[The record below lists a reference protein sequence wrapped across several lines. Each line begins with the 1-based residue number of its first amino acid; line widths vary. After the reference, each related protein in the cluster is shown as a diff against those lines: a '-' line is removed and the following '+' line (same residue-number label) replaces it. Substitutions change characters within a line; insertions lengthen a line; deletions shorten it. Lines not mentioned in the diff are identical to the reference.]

1 MPPLL
6 ITLEETKN
14 PPPEELFTAG
24 ELPVAVLLEG
34 SFSSAFENRM
44 TEALSDDPGRKIIV
58 KGIPSKM
65 IVVADK
71 DIIRNEVRWSDGVPE
86 PLALGLDRYSMQTFG
101 NKDFIVNCLN
111 YLVNDN
117 GLMEMRSREIR
128 PRLLDGARIEGHR
141 MAWQAL
147 NTLMPV
153 LLIIAAGLIYN
164 RLRRIRNKRVK

>member
-1 MPPLL
+1 
-6 ITLEETKN
+6 
-14 PPPEELFTAG
+14 
-24 ELPVAVLLEG
+24 
-34 SFSSAFENRM
+34 
-44 TEALSDDPGRKIIV
+44 
-58 KGIPSKM
+58 M
-65 IVVADK
+65 IVIADK
-71 DIIRNEVRWSDGVPE
+71 DIIRNEVRWSGGVPE

-141 MAWQAL
+141 TAWQAL